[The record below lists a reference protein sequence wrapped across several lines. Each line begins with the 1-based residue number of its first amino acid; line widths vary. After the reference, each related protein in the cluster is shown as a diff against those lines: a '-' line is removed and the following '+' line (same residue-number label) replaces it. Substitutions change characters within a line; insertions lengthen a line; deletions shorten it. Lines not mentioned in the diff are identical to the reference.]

1 MISITE
7 NKNKGIQNG
16 TEKKTEV
23 RVYTPATVANV
34 ACGFDI
40 LGFALEKPGDE
51 IVARFSEEAGL
62 RITTITGDGGKLPF
76 DINKNTAGFAAKKLL
91 EHLDENG
98 GIELEI
104 HKKMPFG
111 SGMGSSAASAVGGV
125 VAVNEL
131 LGCPLTRKELLPFAV
146 LGEQIADGAYHADN
160 VAPCLLGGIVLI
172 RSNADL
178 DVHNLPLPE
187 NLYATVLF
195 SSIEILTK
203 DARNVLSSNV
213 TLQQMI
219 EQTGNLAGLIV
230 GLLNSDYELI
240 GRSLQDVV
248 IEPQR
253 AHLIPHFY
261 EVKKAAKDAGALGCS
276 ISGAG
281 PSIFALSVGRAT
293 AESVG
298 AAMQAVADAAGISN
312 QLFVSVINKKGAIR
326 L

>member
-1 MISITE
+1 MNSTFSSEEKQRATE
-7 NKNKGIQNG
+7 MPTAIKIF
-16 TEKKTEV
+16 
-23 RVYTPATVANV
+23 TPATVANV

-40 LGFALEKPGDE
+40 LGFALERPGDE
-51 IVARFSEEAGL
+51 IVARFSDEPGL
-62 RITTITGDGGKLPF
+62 RIVKITGDGGKLPY
-76 DINKNTAGFAAKKLL
+76 DIEKNTAGFAAKKLL
-91 EHLDENG
+91 EHLAEER

-172 RSNADL
+172 RSNQDL

-203 DARNVLSSNV
+203 DARSVLSQNV
-213 TLQQMI
+213 SLKQHI
-219 EQTGNLAGLIV
+219 EQSGNLAGLIV
-230 GLLNSDYELI
+230 GLLNSDFELI
-240 GRSLQDVV
+240 GRSLHDVI

-261 EVKKAAKDAGALGCS
+261 EVKNAAIKHGALGCS

-293 AESVG
+293 AEKVG
-298 AAMQAVADAAGISN
+298 EAMRTVADEAGIAN
-312 QLFVSVINKKGAIR
+312 QVFISIINKNGAIR
-326 L
+326 I

>member
-1 MISITE
+1 MVSY
-7 NKNKGIQNG
+7 N
-16 TEKKTEV
+16 TEKEQLTAKVTNEV

-51 IVARFSEEAGL
+51 IVARFSEQIGF
-62 RITTITGDGGKLPF
+62 RIVKITGDGGKLPYEI
-76 DINKNTAGFAAKKLL
+76 DKNTAGFAAKKLL
-91 EHLDENG
+91 EYLGETR

-131 LGCPLTRKELLPFAV
+131 LGCPLSRKELLPFAV

-172 RSNADL
+172 RSNEEL
-178 DVHNLPLPE
+178 DVHNLPLPAD
-187 NLYATVLF
+187 LFATVIF
-195 SSIEILTK
+195 PDIEILTK
-203 DARNVLSSNV
+203 DARDVLSANV
-213 TLQQMI
+213 TLKQMI
-219 EQTGNLAGLIV
+219 AQTGNLAGLIV
-230 GLLNSDYELI
+230 GLMNADYELI

-253 AHLIPHFY
+253 QHLIPHFQA
-261 EVKKAAKDAGALGCS
+261 VKSAAMQAGALGCS

-281 PSIFALSVGRAT
+281 PSIFALSVGHAT
-293 AESVG
+293 AEQVG
-298 AAMQAVADAAGISN
+298 AAMKQASDEAGISN
-312 QLFVSVINKKGAIR
+312 QIFVSVINKNGAIR